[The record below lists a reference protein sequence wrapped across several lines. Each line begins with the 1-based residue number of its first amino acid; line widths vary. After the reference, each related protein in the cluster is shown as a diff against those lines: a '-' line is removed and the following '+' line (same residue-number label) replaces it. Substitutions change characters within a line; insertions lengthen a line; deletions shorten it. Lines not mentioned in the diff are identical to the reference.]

1 MTQPQWVAEI
11 VVDAAL
17 AASLVARAAPF
28 LGGASI
34 EAFGNGWDNTAF
46 LAGGTFLFRFPRRTV
61 ASRLLEREVACLS
74 RIAQAVP
81 LPIPIP
87 EIVGAPDAD
96 FPWSFYGYRLLV
108 GQTLCAA
115 VPDDRARG
123 ALAQPLGEFLR
134 ALHAIDPQPFV
145 ARGLPPDEINR
156 LEPERRTRQA
166 RERYTALS
174 AAGTVPAKFGEL
186 VEWLEA
192 HPPVTAPPD
201 ALRIVHGDL
210 YARHVLVDSSGAAAG
225 VIDWGDIHF
234 GDPALDLAVA
244 HLVLPLDAHADFIAA
259 YGPLDARTWNTAR
272 FRAIYHA
279 LLELEYGNAV
289 GDAALIGAG
298 QTALRFLQ
306 AGDQA

>member
-17 AASLVARAAPF
+17 AASLIAHAAPF

-46 LAGGTFLFRFPRRTV
+46 LAGDSFLFRFPRRSV
-61 ASRLLEREVACLS
+61 ASQLLEREIACLG

-81 LPIPIP
+81 LPIPLP
-87 EIVGAPDAD
+87 EIIGAPGAD

-108 GQTLCAA
+108 GQTLCTAI
-115 VPDDRARG
+115 PDDVSRH
-123 ALAQPLGEFLR
+123 ALAKPLGGFLR
-134 ALHAIDPQPFV
+134 ALHAIDPRPFV

-166 RERYTALS
+166 RERFTALS
-174 AAGTVPAKFGEL
+174 EAEIVPAKFGEL
-186 VEWLEA
+186 VEWLEE
-192 HPPVTAPPD
+192 HPPVAGPHD

-210 YARHVLVDSSGAAAG
+210 YARHVLVNPLGEPAG
-225 VIDWGDIHF
+225 IIDWGDIHF

-244 HLVLPLDAHADFIAA
+244 HLVLPQVAHSDFLAA
-259 YGPLDARTWNTAR
+259 YGAVDERTWNAAR
-272 FRAIYHA
+272 YRAIYHA
-279 LLELEYGNAV
+279 LLEMEYGNAV

-298 QTALRFLQ
+298 QTALRFLHS
-306 AGDQA
+306 A